1 MHLSW
6 LRTIAHHVTQTNRAP
21 ALIFLGLRAP
31 SRNPSAFFS
40 STVNL
45 QSLDYA
51 PWTCFYFPS
60 ALLIWLRQ
68 CFIDP
73 LTRSIFIFIV
83 VFFLCL
89 FDCPSCLSL
98 VEPNLRPL
106 RPCSATLHRSRLSL
120 APRQPQPSLAPTP
133 AHCSAGRL
141 NSQQRHQR
149 EQPVHLAEVRSAQMP
164 HLSSHQDRCSE
175 IHRSLRTPSARV
187 LWGSRSSNS
196 KEAHLAPRYRNR
208 KLASSLEASSKHSS
222 QGVD

>member
-1 MHLSW
+1 MHLSC
-6 LRTIAHHVTQTNRAP
+6 LRTIVHHVTQTNRAP

-31 SRNPSAFFS
+31 SRNPSAFFP

-73 LTRSIFIFIV
+73 LTRSIFIV
-83 VFFLCL
+83 VFFCAF

-98 VEPNLRPL
+98 VEPNLRPI
-106 RPCSATLHRSRLSL
+106 RPCSATPHRSRLSL
-120 APRQPQPSLAPTP
+120 APRQPQPNLAPTP

-149 EQPVHLAEVRSAQMP
+149 EQPVHLAEVRSAQVP

-175 IHRSLRTPSARV
+175 IHRSPRVPSARV
-187 LWGSRSSNS
+187 LLGSRSSNS
-196 KEAHLAPRYRNR
+196 NSKEAHSAPRYRNR
-208 KLASSLEASSKHSS
+208 KLASLEASSKHNS